1 MKGGEE
7 GEDEEGVLA
16 RDRQTI
22 VVHYTLTS
30 YNAASK

>member
-22 VVHYTLTS
+22 VHYTLTS